1 QRKLNNRKHFQ
12 LQKQEKILG
21 KRAET
26 LAKREEKYTE
36 QRKGLTEDEHKFDAR
51 VQKTLE
57 SIRAREWKLDR
68 AEERKRL
75 AEEQKQEQ
83 KQEQRQTPT
92 GLDAAIEA
100 EFEEESKDNLEC
112 EEETKAETKTEDS
125 APQSTK
131 PKLSEI
137 FKAFQKEK
145 HESKRKR
152 SGRAHSHEVK
162 DKKLDEHEAEEKAYE
177 PFTEGTGVEK
187 PLNEAK
193 SKVGAA
199 PDAELNFKL
208 IYEIMLLNANYGQ
221 VNSPPGCVSTDE
233 WKLPSRANIND
244 ELAQCSAAMPGMGI
258 RDFKPHELINNKP
271 RKSAFYQ
278 DRLSEQEQ
286 KRLRRGGRAK
296 FFAENLK
303 LLNPRVDSFGNGR
316 PSNNIRCRRAIDAR
330 TTYTWLLADVRKMLD
345 QYVDVTQ
352 ILLMDIDEL
361 ILYPCEYNKL
371 YKMVYDIAWRKLLS
385 QKPTP
390 ESSSDESTQ
399 SNSSASSEES
409 SSNNKKISKSRRRK
423 NRARRQQKK
432 ANAKSHK
439 SRSNA
444 STTRAEQKKANAK
457 PHKSRSNASTT
468 EVEQKEANAKSQ
480 NPRSNASTT
489 KAEPQSRQK

>member
-1 QRKLNNRKHFQ
+1 M
-12 LQKQEKILG
+12 G

-26 LAKREEKYTE
+26 LAKHEENYME
-36 QRKGLTEDEHKFDAR
+36 RRKGLTEDEHRFDAH
-51 VQKTLE
+51 VKKTLDA
-57 SIRAREWKLDR
+57 IRAREWNLAR
-68 AEERKRL
+68 AEELKRL
-75 AEEQKQEQ
+75 AEEQ

-100 EFEEESKDNLEC
+100 EFEEESKDNIEC
-112 EEETKAETKTEDS
+112 EEETKAETKDEDS

-131 PKLSEI
+131 PKLLELSGI
-137 FKAFQKEK
+137 LRALQKEK

-152 SGRAHSHEVK
+152 SGKAHSHEVK

-177 PFTEGTGVEK
+177 PVTEGTGVEK

-303 LLNPRVDSFGNGR
+303 LL
-316 PSNNIRCRRAIDAR
+316 
-330 TTYTWLLADVRKMLD
+330 
-345 QYVDVTQ
+345 
-352 ILLMDIDEL
+352 
-361 ILYPCEYNKL
+361 
-371 YKMVYDIAWRKLLS
+371 
-385 QKPTP
+385 
-390 ESSSDESTQ
+390 
-399 SNSSASSEES
+399 
-409 SSNNKKISKSRRRK
+409 
-423 NRARRQQKK
+423 
-432 ANAKSHK
+432 
-439 SRSNA
+439 
-444 STTRAEQKKANAK
+444 
-457 PHKSRSNASTT
+457 
-468 EVEQKEANAKSQ
+468 
-480 NPRSNASTT
+480 
-489 KAEPQSRQK
+489 